1 MVHKSA
7 KPEPVH
13 LPDDSIADRTR
24 GEVRALRAENE
35 RLRANNERL
44 LKAAYGL
51 QDDVEALQQQRAELI
66 LKIERLRKDMEELTL
81 ILDSHRTKPTD
92 GSLSRWVCQP

>member
-1 MVHKSA
+1 MHKSA

-66 LKIERLRKDMEELTL
+66 LKIERLRA
-81 ILDSHRTKPTD
+81 
-92 GSLSRWVCQP
+92 GAQG